1 MTAVSQR
8 VSNFIGGVSQQADEK
23 ILPGQVKD
31 ALNCYPDPT
40 LGMIKR
46 PGGKFTSQLQPTLS
60 SLAAGSL
67 DNNAIFT
74 IFRDDQTKYLA
85 TVTSGG
91 VIRVWD
97 LTTGV
102 EKLVTQSGI
111 SAYLTAT
118 DYRNLKALT
127 VNDFTYIVNSEKTVA
142 ALTAPSFTPK
152 RQAVISLMQLEHNTK
167 YIVTINR
174 TNYTYTTPTAGGGS
188 ALTVAD
194 VMKGISNAIGFPTGL
209 GLTKTIIDGVLVL
222 TSTVDIVVSVSGGD
236 AGTDGKYIR
245 VFSNSVDS
253 ITKLPEQCANNLVVK
268 IANTSGAADDY
279 YVKFVGTNTGISGT
293 YSQTG
298 TTVTVTTTVDHGFS
312 TNDLANVAFST
323 GAGVN
328 GSYTVT
334 VTSSTV
340 FTYTSGTSQTTSGNV
355 SVSGALNPGYWEET
369 IAPDVS
375 TGLDSTTMPIVLIR
389 LANGN
394 FQAAPLNGTLTV
406 NNLALTWEPR
416 LVGDDDSNSHPS
428 FVGSTIQDI
437 FLFANRLGFLTED
450 NISMSQAGDYYNF
463 YSKSALTQVASDP
476 IDLSVSS
483 IKPAVVHSVIPSPQG
498 LLLFSANQQ
507 FLMEAENGAWTPS
520 TVTIRTISN
529 YESDKYVKP
538 IDLGTTT
545 MFVSKNPSWARTF
558 EIAPRG
564 QREAPSVFESTRAV
578 PEWIPQSISMASGSS
593 QNSLWVGSGRTSP
606 TIYLYRYYDEGNE
619 RKLSSWI
626 RWTLPSNVIH
636 TAIQS
641 DTLYIITTGT
651 EGYTVLAHNLGLSP
665 TTGGLI
671 NSLGNAVDPY
681 LDAWFQITSTP
692 TYANGVTKVYLPTH
706 FNTSKTLQYV
716 VGTPI
721 SGANT
726 YSGYNNTIT
735 VLSDGGGSYFNIP
748 GNVTANYIFVGY
760 EYQMEIILPRYN
772 YAAGDQGY
780 DFTGNTRTARM
791 KFYTGLGGTVG
802 FSITDNTRSAW
813 TNISSV
819 RLADFYKADTSPFTT
834 SYVYSVPIYQR
845 PDNYVM
851 KVLSNSPFPVSLVAM
866 QWEGQYSPGF
876 YRRA

>member
-1 MTAVSQR
+1 MTTVSQR
-8 VSNFIGGVSQQADEK
+8 ISNFIGGVSQQADEK

-46 PGGKFTSQLQPTLS
+46 PGGKFISKLQPTLS
-60 SLAAGSL
+60 ALAANSL
-67 DNNAIFT
+67 DNNALFT
-74 IFRDDQTKYLA
+74 IFRDDQTKYIA
-85 TVTSGG
+85 TISSSG

-111 SAYLTAT
+111 SSYLTAT

-142 ALTAPSFTPK
+142 ALTAPTFTPL
-152 RQAVISLMQLEHNTK
+152 RQAVISLLQLEHNTT
-167 YIVTINR
+167 YSVTINR
-174 TNYTYTTPTAGGGS
+174 TTYTYTSPANTGGTL
-188 ALTVAD
+188 LTVPI
-194 VMKGISNAIGFPTGL
+194 VMKGISDAIGFPTGL
-209 GLTKTIIDGVLVL
+209 GLTKTIVDGVLVL
-222 TSTVDIVVSVSGGD
+222 TSTADITVTVAGGN

-245 VFSNSVDS
+245 VFNNSVDS
-253 ITKLPEQCANNLVVK
+253 ITRLPEQCTSNLVVK
-268 IANTSGAADDY
+268 VANTSGAAADY
-279 YVKFVGTNTGISGT
+279 YVQFVGTSTGVSGT

-298 TTVTVTTTVDHGFS
+298 TTVTVTTATAHGLS
-312 TNDLANVAFST
+312 TNDLATMSFSS
-323 GAGVN
+323 GLGVK
-328 GSYTVT
+328 GTYSVT
-334 VTSSTV
+334 VVNTTQ

-355 SVSGALNPGYWEET
+355 SVSGAFNVGYWEET
-369 IAPDVS
+369 VAPNAS
-375 TGLDSTTMPIVLIR
+375 TGLDSSTMPVVLIR

-394 FQAAPLNGTLTV
+394 FQAAPLNGSLVV

-416 LVGDDDSNSHPS
+416 LVGDDETNSHPS

-463 YSKSALTQVASDP
+463 YSKSALTQVSADP
-476 IDLSVSS
+476 IDLSVAS

-507 FLMEAENGAWTPS
+507 FVMEAENGTWTPS

-538 IDLGTTT
+538 VDLGSTS
-545 MFVSKNPSWARTF
+545 MFISKNQSWTRAF
-558 EIAPRG
+558 EIGTRG
-564 QREAPSVFESTRAV
+564 QREAPIVSEATRAV
-578 PEWIPQSISMASGSS
+578 PEWVPQTLSMAIGSA
-593 QNSLWVGSGRTSP
+593 QNGLWVGSSRTSP

-626 RWTLPSNVIH
+626 RWTLPANVIH

-671 NSLGNAVDPY
+671 NSLGNAVDPS
-681 LDAWFQITSTP
+681 LDAWFRITTTP
-692 TYANGVTKVYLPTH
+692 TFANGITKVYLPTH
-706 FNTSKTLQYV
+706 FNTAKTLQYV

-721 SGANT
+721 SGANN
-726 YSGYNNTIT
+726 YSGFSNTIT
-735 VLSDGGGSYFNIP
+735 VLSDGGGNYFNIP
-748 GNVTANYIFVGY
+748 GDVTGNYIFVGY
-760 EYQMEIILPRYN
+760 EYQMEIVLPRYN
-772 YAAGDQGY
+772 YSAGDQGY
-780 DFTGNTRTARM
+780 DFTGVTRTARM
-791 KFYTGLGGTVG
+791 KFYTGLGGTIS
-802 FSITDNTRSAW
+802 FNITDNTRSTW
-813 TNISSV
+813 TNIPSV

-834 SYVYSVPIYQR
+834 SYVYNVPVYQR

-851 KVLSNSPFPVSLVAM
+851 KVLSNNPFPVSLVAM
-866 QWEGQYSPGF
+866 QWEGQYSSGF

>member
-1 MTAVSQR
+1 MTTVSQR
-8 VSNFIGGVSQQADEK
+8 ISNFIGGVSQQADEK

-46 PGGKFTSQLQPTLS
+46 PGGKFTSKLQPTLS
-60 SLAAGSL
+60 ALAANSL
-67 DNNAIFT
+67 DSNAMFT
-74 IFRDDQTKYLA
+74 IFRDDQTKYVA
-85 TVTSGG
+85 TITSGG

-97 LTTGV
+97 LTTGI
-102 EKLVTQSGI
+102 EKTVTQSGI
-111 SAYLTAT
+111 SSYLTAT
-118 DYRNLKALT
+118 DYRNLKTLT

-142 ALTAPSFTPK
+142 ALAAPTFTPL
-152 RQAVISLMQLEHNTK
+152 RQAVISLLVLEHNTT
-167 YIVTINR
+167 YTVTINR
-174 TNYTYTTPTAGGGS
+174 TSYTYTSPTAGGGS
-188 ALTVAD
+188 SLTIPM
-194 VMKGISNAIGFPTGL
+194 VMKGISDAIGYPTGL
-209 GLTKTIIDGVLVL
+209 GLTKTIVDGVLVL
-222 TSTVDIVVSVSGGD
+222 TSTADMSVSVAGGN

-245 VFSNSVDS
+245 VFNNSVDS
-253 ITKLPEQCANNLVVK
+253 ITRLPEQCVTGTVVK
-268 IANTSGAADDY
+268 IANTSGAAADY
-279 YVKFVGTNTGISGT
+279 YVKFVGSGTSISGT

-298 TTVTVTTTVDHGFS
+298 TTVTVTTTTAHGF
-312 TNDLANVAFST
+312 TTHDLATVNFSS

-328 GSYTVT
+328 GTYAVT

-369 IAPDVS
+369 ISPSAS
-375 TGLDSTTMPIVLIR
+375 TGLDSTTMPVVLIR

-394 FQAAPLNGTLTV
+394 FQAAPLNGSLTV

-416 LVGDDDSNSHPS
+416 LVGDDDTNSHPS
-428 FVGSTIQDI
+428 FVGFTIQDI

-463 YSKSALTQVASDP
+463 YSKSALTQVAADP
-476 IDLSVSS
+476 IDLSVAS

-507 FLMEAENGAWTPS
+507 FVMEAENGTWTPS

-538 IDLGTTT
+538 VDLGSTA
-545 MFVSKNPSWARTF
+545 MFVNKNQSWTRAF
-558 EIAPRG
+558 EITTRG
-564 QREAPSVFESTRAV
+564 QREAPSVFEATRAV
-578 PEWIPQSISMASGSS
+578 PEWVPQSLSMATGSP
-593 QNSLWVGSGRTSP
+593 QNGLWVGSSRTSP
-606 TIYLYRYYDEGNE
+606 TIYLFRYYDEGNE

-636 TAIQS
+636 TAVQS

-651 EGYTVLAHNLGLSP
+651 EGYTVLAHSLGLSP
-665 TTGGLI
+665 TTGGLV

-681 LDAWFQITSTP
+681 LDAWFRITTTP
-692 TYANGVTKVYLPTH
+692 TFANGVTKVYIPTH
-706 FNTSKTLQYV
+706 FNTTKTMQYV

-721 SGANT
+721 SGANNN
-726 YSGYNNTIT
+726 SGYSNTIT

-748 GNVTANYIFVGY
+748 GNVTGNYIFVGY
-760 EYQMEIILPRYN
+760 EYQMEVVLPRYN
-772 YAAGDQGY
+772 YSAGDQGY
-780 DFTGNTRTARM
+780 DFTGVTRTARM
-791 KFYTGLGGTVG
+791 KFYTGLGGTVS
-802 FSITDNTRSAW
+802 FSITDNTRAVW
-813 TNISSV
+813 VDVPSV

-834 SYVYSVPIYQR
+834 SYVYSVPVYQR

-851 KVLSNSPFPVSLVAM
+851 KVLSNNPFPVSLVAL
-866 QWEGQYSPGF
+866 QWEGQYSSGF